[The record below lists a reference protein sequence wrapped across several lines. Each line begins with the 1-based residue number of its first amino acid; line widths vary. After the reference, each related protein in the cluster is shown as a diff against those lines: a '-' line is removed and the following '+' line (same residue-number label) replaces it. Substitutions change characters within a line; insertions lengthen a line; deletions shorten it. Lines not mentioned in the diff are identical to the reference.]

1 MCLVLGDEILD
12 IHGVSLSGKS
22 VAEVVEVIRKAP
34 TEFLATVRPVTS
46 VHKALKKDFSRT
58 NYVDVVHYGK
68 QSSVPNGKVHERN
81 GEINNHTSENGS
93 YEYATVN
100 ECGRLLNG
108 RSESPTKINNGRSYP
123 PLMDSQPSYEDVG
136 NYDDEDEGDV
146 PPPLPPWTEDALIM
160 VDPPP
165 MSPKPRLNIY
175 TTNAHLLQ
183 PISRNSRAPK
193 VPLRLQHIEQHSQHS
208 QHSRHESF
216 DTSLPSPMY
225 KPCLLYTS
233 PSPRDRTRSRMPSS
247 A

>member
-1 MCLVLGDEILD
+1 MSGDEILD
-12 IHGVSLSGKS
+12 IHGVSLAGKS

-108 RSESPTKINNGRSYP
+108 RSE
-123 PLMDSQPSYEDVG
+123 V
-136 NYDDEDEGDV
+136 
-146 PPPLPPWTEDALIM
+146 
-160 VDPPP
+160 
-165 MSPKPRLNIY
+165 
-175 TTNAHLLQ
+175 
-183 PISRNSRAPK
+183 
-193 VPLRLQHIEQHSQHS
+193 
-208 QHSRHESF
+208 
-216 DTSLPSPMY
+216 
-225 KPCLLYTS
+225 CLT
-233 PSPRDRTRSRMPSS
+233 
-247 A
+247 